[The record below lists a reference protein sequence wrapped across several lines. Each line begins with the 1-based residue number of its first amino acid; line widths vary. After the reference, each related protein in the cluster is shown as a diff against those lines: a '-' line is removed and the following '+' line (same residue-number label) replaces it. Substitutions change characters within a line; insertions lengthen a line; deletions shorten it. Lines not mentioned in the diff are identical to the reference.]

1 MDLAVLQAVRL
12 KGGLADAST
21 VIWLAGGDEAAVRR
35 SLGSLVAAGQVQE
48 RRGRYRLM
56 PGGRDMLRAALAA
69 ERAGL
74 DVTALDLV
82 WEEFSAHDHTLKVIL
97 RDWQL
102 RDGEPNDHS
111 DEAYDAVVITRVEA
125 LHGDVSRL
133 ATRAAA
139 IIPRLS
145 RYPGRLE
152 MALVRLRGGDRRFL
166 THPMVDSYHTV
177 FHELHEE
184 LYGATGRD
192 RASEE
197 ATTG

>member
-21 VIWLAGGDEAAVRR
+21 VIWLTGGDETAVRR
-35 SLGSLVAAGQVQE
+35 ALAALVTAGHVQE
-48 RRGRYRLM
+48 CRGRYRIM
-56 PGGRDMLRAALAA
+56 PGGRDALRAALAV

-74 DVTALDLV
+74 DMAALDLV
-82 WEEFSAHDHTLKVIL
+82 WEEFSAHDHALKAIL

-102 RDGEPNDHS
+102 RGEEPNDHS
-111 DEAYDAVVITRVEA
+111 DTAYDAAVIARVEA
-125 LHGDVSRL
+125 LHGDVGRL
-133 ATRAAA
+133 ALRAAGV
-139 IIPRLS
+139 IPRLG

-152 MALVRLRGGDRRFL
+152 VALVRLRGGDRRFL

-192 RASEE
+192 RVSEE